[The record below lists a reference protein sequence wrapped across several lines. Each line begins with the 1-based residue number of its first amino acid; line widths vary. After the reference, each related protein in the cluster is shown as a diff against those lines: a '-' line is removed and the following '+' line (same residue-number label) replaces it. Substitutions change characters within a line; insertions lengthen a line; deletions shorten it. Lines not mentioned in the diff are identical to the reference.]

1 MFLRIIIL
9 AFVCTALL
17 IPSVS
22 RATEWD
28 HPTYLSLTAQSIDQY
43 ALNSVVEDSGV
54 LRLSV
59 HGGRKFRI
67 TPIYSHPAGIKSL
80 AIAFSD
86 GKLYDLPEGTFDYR
100 GDFLIAYYGLII
112 ANYNDGAQETL
123 PFYFTTCW
131 YPKQLK
137 NGEIPEIYPDVV
149 KPDVAD
155 VALQAKIDQW
165 WTEDVTRHEAGLTN
179 LQDMRKESAA
189 KKESAARAESH

>member
-1 MFLRIIIL
+1 MLLRIIIF
-9 AFVCTALL
+9 AFVSAAVL

-28 HPTYLSLTAQSIDQY
+28 HPIYLSLTAQSIDQY
-43 ALNSVVEDSGV
+43 ALNSVVEDAGV

-59 HGGRKFRI
+59 HGGKKFRI

-86 GKLYDLPEGTFDYR
+86 GKLYNLPQDTFDYR

-112 ANYNDGAQETL
+112 ADYNDGVQETL

-131 YPKQLK
+131 YVKQK
-137 NGEIPEIYPDVV
+137 ENGEIPAIYPEVV
-149 KPDVAD
+149 KPVVEDA
-155 VALQAKIDQW
+155 ALQAKIDQW
-165 WTEDVTRHEAGLTN
+165 WTDDVMRLEATFTN
-179 LQDMRKESAA
+179 LQELRKESAA
-189 KKESAARAESH
+189 KKIGAAKR

>member
-1 MFLRIIIL
+1 MFLRIIIY
-9 AFVCTALL
+9 AFVIAIL
-17 IPSVS
+17 IIPPARS
-22 RATEWD
+22 ATEWD
-28 HPTYLSLTAQSIDQY
+28 HPNYLSLTAQSIDQY

-59 HGGRKFRI
+59 HGGKKFRI

-86 GKLYDLPEGTFDYR
+86 GALYTLPQGTFDYR

-112 ANYNDGAQETL
+112 ANYNDGLQETL

-149 KPDVAD
+149 KPVVAD
-155 VALQAKIDQW
+155 AALQAKIDKW
-165 WTEDVTRHEAGLTN
+165 WTDDVTRIEATMPN
-179 LQDMRKESAA
+179 LQDMRRESAA
-189 KKESAARAESH
+189 KKDSAAKKASP